1 VFATT
6 GRDPVAELA
15 MATFHSH
22 APDRLVAMG
31 RPLRRY
37 NNETGKYV
45 QTFDIP
51 QVPCPL
57 CPCVLSFIER

>member
-1 VFATT
+1 
-6 GRDPVAELA
+6 